1 MSKGCKW
8 QVIVSNRG
16 VVRGREERAWCLG
29 VKSLGHSHPVEGN
42 PLVYTVH
49 ARTFKDIVGRI
60 GRVGQ
65 RREAEEAASRIE
77 GDEGDDDLAGRLD
90 PGLVEGAADAER
102 SRQVIGRGGGMELS
116 IEGAGESGLWI
127 SVERPIKRLKLLVE
141 TEGDGE
147 DGTVRWT
154 ESGLD
159 LVLGRGR
166 QQDQER
172 VVRVEGLGGRNVEW
186 RCMSRPSGMTFS

>member
-29 VKSLGHSHPVEGN
+29 VKSLGHNHPVEGN

-49 ARTFKDIVGRI
+49 ARTFKDIVGKI

-65 RREAEEAASRIE
+65 RRDAEEAAGRLE

-90 PGLVEGAADAER
+90 PGLVDGADAGR
-102 SRQVIGRGGGMELS
+102 PGQVIGRGGGMELS
-116 IEGAGESGLWI
+116 IEGLGESELRI
-127 SVERPIKRLKLLVE
+127 SVGRPIKRLKLLVE

-154 ESGLD
+154 ETGLD

-172 VVRVEGLGGRNVEW
+172 VVQVEGLGGRSVEW
-186 RCMSRPSGMTFS
+186 RCLSRPSGMTFS

>member
-8 QVIVSNRG
+8 QVMVSNRG

-29 VKSLGHSHPVEGN
+29 VKCLGHSHPVEGN

-65 RREAEEAASRIE
+65 RREAEEAASRLD
-77 GDEGDDDLAGRLD
+77 GDAGDDDLAGRLD
-90 PGLVEGAADAER
+90 PGLVEGTDDGR
-102 SRQVIGRGGGMELS
+102 SGQFIGRGGGMELS
-116 IEGAGESGLWI
+116 IEGAGESGLCI
-127 SVERPIKRLKLLVE
+127 NVGKPVKRLKLLVE

-154 ESGLD
+154 ETGLD
-159 LVLGRGR
+159 LVLGGGR
-166 QQDQER
+166 QQEQER

>member
-65 RREAEEAASRIE
+65 RREAEEAAGRLE
-77 GDEGDDDLAGRLD
+77 GEEGEDDLAGRLD
-90 PGLVEGAADAER
+90 PGLVEGAEAER
-102 SRQVIGRGGGMELS
+102 AGQVIGRGGGMELA

-147 DGTVRWT
+147 DGIVRWT
-154 ESGLD
+154 ENGLD

-172 VVRVEGLGGRNVEW
+172 VVRVEGLGGRKVEW
-186 RCMSRPSGMTFS
+186 RCMSRPSGMTFT